1 MLPYIIVFIINLFL
15 AEIADRSYKKKK
27 NLAIICFLLIGIFF
41 TVFVGLRDFGVGYD
55 TNVYI
60 EPYFHHAEEIDNIK
74 DFFTIENVDRGF
86 LLLAYIAHL
95 FSSDPQ
101 ALLIVV
107 ELFIMI
113 FTLLGLYNFKSVYDI
128 KLSTFFVFY
137 WLILFFFS
145 ENFMRQYCAMSLL
158 FYGFSLYL
166 KEKKI
171 VYIVLQVAAYFFH
184 TSSLLF
190 LIIPVYY
197 YLSSL
202 KNHKRFLYSIF
213 AIVVLLILAFS
224 YYYFLALFGSYG
236 ILAEAYADR
245 YSELG
250 VGSHNAGVQLGFW
263 SLAQIL
269 LQLFLIYE
277 YRVVNNET
285 SKIKYLSTILLV
297 TVLIFE
303 QLNAYNVNLS
313 RMALYFSQIYFI
325 YFSIVFK
332 ISDTL
337 KTAKVFLVLVMLR
350 FCILSSF
357 DHEYEPR
364 DYTYSSK
371 ILGISKL

>member
-1 MLPYIIVFIINLFL
+1 MLPYIIVFIVNLLL
-15 AEIADRSYKKKK
+15 ARIADRFYDEKK
-27 NLAIICFLLIGIFF
+27 NIAVICFLLIGLVF
-41 TVFVGLRDFGVGYD
+41 TIFVGLRDFGVGYD

-60 EPYFHHAEEIDNIK
+60 EPYFHHAEEVNDIK
-74 DFFTIENVDRGF
+74 DFFNVENVDRGF
-86 LLLAYIAHL
+86 LLLAYIAHML
-95 FSSDPQ
+95 SSDPQ

-107 ELFIMI
+107 ELFII
-113 FTLLGLYNFKSVYDI
+113 TFTLLGLYNFKSVYDF
-128 KLSTFFVFY
+128 KFSTFFIFY

-166 KEKKI
+166 KKSKI
-171 VYIVLQVAAYFFH
+171 VYILLQVAAYFFH
-184 TSSLLF
+184 TSSILF

-197 YLSSL
+197 YLSNL
-202 KNHKRFLYSIF
+202 KQQKRFIYSIF
-213 AIVVLLILAFS
+213 AIVGLLILAFS
-224 YYYFLALFGSYG
+224 YYYLLALFGSYG

-250 VGSHNAGVQLGFW
+250 VGSHNTGIQLGVW

-277 YRVVNNET
+277 YRAMNKES

-297 TVLIFE
+297 TSLIFE
-303 QLNAYNVNLS
+303 QMNAYNVNLS
-313 RMALYFSQIYFI
+313 RMALYFSQIYII
-325 YFSIVFK
+325 YLAIVFK
-332 ISDTL
+332 VPETL
-337 KTAKVFLVLVMLR
+337 KIGKVFLILIMLR

-357 DHEYEPR
+357 DHKYEPR

-371 ILGISKL
+371 ILGIS

>member
-60 EPYFHHAEEIDNIK
+60 EPYFHHAEEIDNVK
-74 DFFTIENVDRGF
+74 DFFNIENVDRGF

-95 FSSDPQ
+95 FSSDSQ

-113 FTLLGLYNFKSVYDI
+113 FTLLGLYNFKAVYDF
-128 KLSTFFVFY
+128 KFSTYFILY
-137 WLILFFFS
+137 WLVLFFFS

-158 FYGFSLYL
+158 FYGFSLYVKGKNSAYGL
-166 KEKKI
+166 
-171 VYIVLQVAAYFFH
+171 LQIAAYFFH
-184 TSSLLF
+184 TSSILF
-190 LIIPVYY
+190 LIIPVYC
-197 YLSSL
+197 YLANMKS
-202 KNHKRFLYSIF
+202 KKRLFYSIL
-213 AIVVLLILAFS
+213 AITVLLIVAFS
-224 YYYFLALFGSYG
+224 YYSFLAWIGSFG
-236 ILAEAYADR
+236 ILAEAYAER
-245 YSELG
+245 YSVLG

-277 YRVVNNET
+277 YRVVNNES
-285 SKIKYLSTILLV
+285 SKIKYLATILLV

-332 ISDTL
+332 NPDTL
-337 KTAKVFLVLVMLR
+337 KIAKVFLVLVMLR

>member
-1 MLPYIIVFIINLFL
+1 MLPYIIVFIINLLL
-15 AEIADRSYKKKK
+15 ARIADRFYKEKK
-27 NLAIICFLLIGIFF
+27 NIAIICLFLIGLVF
-41 TVFVGLRDFGVGYD
+41 TFFVGLRDFGVGYD

-60 EPYFHHAEEIDNIK
+60 EPYFHHAEEINNIK
-74 DFFTIENVDRGF
+74 DFLNVENVDRGF
-86 LLLAYIAHL
+86 LLLAYISHK

-113 FTLLGLYNFKSVYDI
+113 FTLLGLYNFKSVYDF
-128 KLSTFFVFY
+128 KLSTFFLFY

-158 FYGFSLYL
+158 FYGFSLYV

-171 VYIVLQVAAYFFH
+171 AYIALQVAAYFFH
-184 TSSLLF
+184 TSSILF

-197 YLSSL
+197 YLANL
-202 KNHKRFLYSIF
+202 KRQKRFIYSIL
-213 AIVVLLILAFS
+213 AIVVLLVLAFL
-224 YYYFLALFGSYG
+224 YYYLLALFGSYG

-250 VGSHNAGVQLGFW
+250 VGSHNAGVQLGVW
-263 SLAQIL
+263 SLAQIC
-269 LQLFLIYE
+269 LQLFVIYE
-277 YRVVNNET
+277 YKAVNKES

-297 TVLIFE
+297 TALIFE
-303 QLNAYNVNLS
+303 QMNAYNVNLS

-325 YFSIVFK
+325 YLAIVFK
-332 ISDTL
+332 VPDTL
-337 KTAKVFLVLVMLR
+337 KIAKVFLILVMLR

-357 DHEYEPR
+357 DHNYEPR

-371 ILGISKL
+371 ILGIS